1 MRELK
6 KYFHEIEK
14 NLPCGNREKKK
25 ILRDLRLSVENFLA
39 ENPEA
44 TFEAVVDHFGTPAQI
59 VDTCTEE
66 MPTLELQKKLKI
78 KRWIIGVIA
87 GVAACALLVWGIAVG
102 IILVNELKR
111 DDGLVVV
118 EQPIE
123 EGIISEKGE

>member
-14 NLPCGNREKKK
+14 DLPCGNREKKK

-44 TFEAVVDHFGTPAQI
+44 TLEAVVDHFGTPAQI

-66 MPTLELQKKLKI
+66 MPILELQKKLKI

-102 IILVNELKR
+102 IALVNEFR
-111 DDGLVVV
+111 AADGYHVADSVV
-118 EQPIE
+118 EEIE
-123 EGIISEKGE
+123 